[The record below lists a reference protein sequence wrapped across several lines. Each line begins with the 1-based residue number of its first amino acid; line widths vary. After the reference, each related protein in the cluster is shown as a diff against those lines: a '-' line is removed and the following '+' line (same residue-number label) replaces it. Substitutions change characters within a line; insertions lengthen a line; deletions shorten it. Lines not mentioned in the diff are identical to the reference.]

1 LTTLSSGGNNR
12 IWVAGEMASGDGH
25 PKRIGLLAKNGGNK
39 EAPEVD
45 AAFEYF
51 ERKAPAAP
59 RK

>member
-1 LTTLSSGGNNR
+1 MC
-12 IWVAGEMASGDGH
+12 IAGEVPWGDGH

-51 ERKAPAAP
+51 ELKAPTP
-59 RK
+59 PKK